1 MKTPHVVIDT
11 NVLLAAM
18 RSRLGASFRLLS
30 LVDSGKF
37 ETSVSVALVLEYEAA
52 LMRNVPLL
60 NKQEINDMLD
70 YLCGISRHQ
79 TPFYLWRP
87 LLRDPN
93 DDMVVEAAVEG
104 GCDRIVTFNSRDFAG
119 AEQFGIRVVT
129 PREFLVEIG
138 ELE

>member
-1 MKTPHVVIDT
+1 MYLIDT

-37 ETSVSVALVLEYEAA
+37 DTSISVALLLEYEEV

-60 NKQEINDMLD
+60 NKHEINDLLD
-70 YLCGISRHQ
+70 YLCKVSRHQ

-87 LLRDPN
+87 FLRDPN
-93 DDMVVEAAVEG
+93 DDMVVEAAVTG
-104 GCDRIVTFNSRDFAG
+104 GCDSIVTFNSRDFAG
-119 AEQFGIRVVT
+119 VEQFGIGVMT
-129 PREFLVEIG
+129 PREFIIEIAQ
-138 ELE
+138 LE